1 MVLTTDSYICEISP
15 PSQRGPL
22 TSGVQLL
29 ITLGLVMG
37 YFICYGTANLNSSFA
52 WRTPF
57 ILLACLSV
65 TFAVSSI
72 LWLVPSP
79 RWLTLR
85 GRHSEASAAWD
96 LLGVGHAE
104 REKAEEIGLA
114 ATVSEAHS
122 LVDSTDSSNRQGVAF
137 HTRNRGSPDK
147 HSFFDVFARDVR
159 SRTALAVFLLGMQ
172 QLSGIDG
179 VLYVSSGSISEKH
192 HPHSTSLTLQ
202 STHLS
207 FSRKPA
213 SPPPKLPSSLPAS
226 RRLSSSA

>member
-1 MVLTTDSYICEISP
+1 MFLTTNSYICEISP

-37 YFICYGTANLNSSFA
+37 FFTCYGTANIDSSFA
-52 WRTPF
+52 WRAPF
-57 ILLACLSV
+57 ILLACLSII
-65 TFAVSSI
+65 FAVSSI

-85 GRHSEASAAWD
+85 GRQSEASAAWE

-104 REKAEEIGLA
+104 REKAKEIGLA
-114 ATVSEAHS
+114 ATVSEAHN
-122 LVDSTDSSNRQGVAF
+122 LVDSTDSTHRQGAAS
-137 HTRNRGSPDK
+137 HMRNPASKDK

-179 VLYVSSGSISEKH
+179 VLYVSPRSISETH
-192 HPHSTSLTLQ
+192 RISPTLQ
-202 STHLS
+202 STHL
-207 FSRKPA
+207 FCSRKPA
-213 SPPPKLPSSLPAS
+213 SPPRKLPFSLRAS